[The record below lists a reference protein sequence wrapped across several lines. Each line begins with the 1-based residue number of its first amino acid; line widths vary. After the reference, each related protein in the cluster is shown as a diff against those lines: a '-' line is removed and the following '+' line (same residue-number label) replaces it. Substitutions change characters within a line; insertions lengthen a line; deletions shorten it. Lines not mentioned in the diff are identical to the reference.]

1 MSPWFKQLTLDT
13 ILIIMIYTLTLNPAV
28 DRELTVPAMEFDSV
42 LRATESRID
51 FGGKGFNVS
60 RLLKGMNEPSTAVGF
75 LGGNAGELLQKGL
88 QSLGIGTDF
97 VWVSEET
104 RTNVSIVTEAH
115 DHYIKVN
122 EKGPLVDESKQK
134 ELLDKIDAL
143 AKHGD
148 WWVLAG
154 SLPPGVTHDI
164 YARVIQVLNQHNA
177 HAILDTSGES
187 LKLGCIETPYL
198 VKPNAEEI
206 HAITGL
212 PVESTA
218 EIAAAAAEVRRMGAQ
233 NVVVSMGKAGALLHT
248 ADGTW
253 LTHTPKI
260 QEKNPIGAGDSMV
273 GGLVWA
279 LTQGIALKEALGW
292 GVASG
297 ASTASLPGTEVG
309 SRPLIEE
316 LYAQVWHER
325 LETA

>member
-1 MSPWFKQLTLDT
+1 
-13 ILIIMIYTLTLNPAV
+13 MIYTLTLNPAV

-42 LRATESRID
+42 LRAIEARVD

-60 RLLKGMNEPSTAVGF
+60 RLLRGMEAPSTAVGF
-75 LGGNAGELLQKGL
+75 LGGRAGELLQDGL

-97 VWVSEET
+97 VWVPGET
-104 RTNVSIVTEAH
+104 RTNVSIVTQAH

-122 EKGPLVDESKQK
+122 EKGPLVDEAKQQ
-134 ELLDKIDAL
+134 ELLQKIDSL
-143 AKHGD
+143 AKPGD

-154 SLPPGVTHDI
+154 SLPPGVANDF
-164 YARVIQVLNQHNA
+164 YARIVKVLHKHEA

-187 LKLGCIETPYL
+187 LKMGCTEKTYL
-198 VKPNAEEI
+198 VKPNAEEA
-206 HAITGL
+206 HALTGL
-212 PVESTA
+212 PMETA
-218 EIAAAAAEVRRMGAQ
+218 SEIAAAAAEIRRMGAQ

-248 ADGTW
+248 AEGTW

-260 QEKNPIGAGDSMV
+260 KEKNPIGAGDSMV

-279 LTQGIALKEALGW
+279 LTQEIALKEALGW

-297 ASTASLPGTEVG
+297 AATASLPGTEVG
-309 SRPLIEE
+309 SRSLIEE
-316 LYAQVWHER
+316 LFAQVTYER

>member
-1 MSPWFKQLTLDT
+1 V
-13 ILIIMIYTLTLNPAV
+13 IYTLTLNPAV

-42 LRATESRID
+42 LRASESRVD

-60 RLLKGMNEPSTAVGF
+60 RLLKGMGASSVAVGF
-75 LGGNAGELLQKGL
+75 LGGRAGELLQDGL

-97 VWVSEET
+97 VWVPGET
-104 RTNVSIVTEAH
+104 RTNISIVTQSH

-134 ELLDKIDAL
+134 ELLDKIDSL
-143 AKHGD
+143 AKPGD

-154 SLPPGVTHDI
+154 SLPPGIADDF
-164 YARVIQVLNQHNA
+164 YARAVHVLNKHEA

-187 LKLGCIETPYL
+187 LRLGCAEKPYL
-198 VKPNAEEI
+198 VKPNAEE
-206 HAITGL
+206 AQVLTGL
-212 PVESTA
+212 PMDTPA
-218 EIAAAAAEVRRMGAQ
+218 EIAVAAAEIRRLSAQ
-233 NVVVSMGKAGALLHT
+233 NVIVSMGKAGALLHT
-248 ADGTW
+248 GEGTW

-260 QEKNPIGAGDSMV
+260 KEQNPIGAGDSMV

-279 LTQGIALKEALGW
+279 LTQGIALREALGW

-297 ASTASLPGTEVG
+297 AATASLPGTEVG

-316 LYAQVWHER
+316 LYSQVQYER